1 MLSKELLKEMEK
13 EELIELVR
21 LLDKK
26 IYYMYKYK
34 VFDDVYRRTKDRAAE
49 KLKGSY
55 LDARIKVCEDI
66 SELLNKNRTNKKNS

>member
-1 MLSKELLKEMEK
+1 MIKKKDIEYLNK

-55 LDARIKVCEDI
+55 LNARIKVCEDI
-66 SELLNKNRTNKKNS
+66 SELLNKNKTNKKNS